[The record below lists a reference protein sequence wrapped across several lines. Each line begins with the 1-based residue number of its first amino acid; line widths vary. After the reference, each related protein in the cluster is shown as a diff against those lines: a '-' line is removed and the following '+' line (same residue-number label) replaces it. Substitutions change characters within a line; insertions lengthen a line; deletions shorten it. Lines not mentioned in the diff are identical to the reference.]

1 MEPCGD
7 LAVHSEI
14 HSHPNAQI
22 SALPA
27 TEEIYQLPQTAT
39 PCAVCVFT

>member
-14 HSHPNAQI
+14 HRYHNAQM

-27 TEEIYQLPQTAT
+27 PDEVYQLLQPAAQ
-39 PCAVCVFT
+39 CLVYVFT